1 VSVYNESTPTVHFY
15 RTSLGKKI
23 VMAVTGAIMIGFL
36 VTHCAGNL
44 QVFEGAEKMNDYA
57 VLLRKFGSV
66 LWIARLVLLVSVV
79 LHIVAAI
86 QLTKLNSDAR
96 PVAYVQRESVQAS
109 YASRTMMWSGP
120 IILAFLVYHL
130 LHLTFGTVHPD
141 FQELHPYENVVA
153 GFQVPVVSIAYIV
166 AMLMLGFHLY
176 HGLWSMFQTVGIN
189 HPRYTPILK
198 RASAIV
204 TVLLVAGFV
213 SVPIAVMTGVV
224 S

>member
-1 VSVYNESTPTVHFY
+1 VRFY
-15 RTSLGKKI
+15 QTSLGKKV
-23 VMAVTGAIMIGFL
+23 VMAVTGAVMFGFL
-36 VTHCAGNL
+36 LTHCAGNL
-44 QVFEGAEKMNDYA
+44 QVFKGAEKMDDYA

-66 LWIARLVLLVSVV
+66 LWIARLTLLVSVI

-86 QLTKLNSDAR
+86 QLTKLKSDAR
-96 PVAYVQRESVQAS
+96 PVAYVRKESVQAS

-153 GFQVPVVSIAYIV
+153 GFSVPIVSIAYIV
-166 AMLMLGFHLY
+166 AMVMLGFHLY
-176 HGLWSMFQTVGIN
+176 HGLWSMFQTVGID
-189 HPRYTPILK
+189 HPRYTPMLK

-213 SVPIAVMTGVV
+213 SVPLAVLTGVV

>member
-1 VSVYNESTPTVHFY
+1 VRFY
-15 RTSLGKKI
+15 QTSLGKKV
-23 VMAVTGAIMIGFL
+23 VMAVTGAVMFGFL

-57 VLLRKFGSV
+57 VLLRKFGAA

-96 PVAYVQRESVQAS
+96 PVAYVRKESVQAS

-120 IILAFLVYHL
+120 IILAFLIYHL
-130 LHLTFGTVHPD
+130 LHMTFGTVHPD
-141 FQELHPYENVVA
+141 FQELHPYENVVT

-176 HGLWSMFQTVGIN
+176 HGAWSMFQTLGVN

-204 TVLLVAGFV
+204 TVLLIAGFI
-213 SVPIAVMTGVV
+213 SVPLAVMTGVV

>member
-1 VSVYNESTPTVHFY
+1 
-15 RTSLGKKI
+15 
-23 VMAVTGAIMIGFL
+23 MAVTGAIMFGFL

-189 HPRYTPILK
+189 HPRYTPIL
-198 RASAIV
+198 
-204 TVLLVAGFV
+204 
-213 SVPIAVMTGVV
+213 
-224 S
+224 

>member
-1 VSVYNESTPTVHFY
+1 
-15 RTSLGKKI
+15 
-23 VMAVTGAIMIGFL
+23 MAVTGAMMFGFL

-44 QVFEGAEKMNDYA
+44 QVFEGAEKMDDYA
-57 VLLRKFGSV
+57 VMLRKFGSV
-66 LWIARLVLLVSVV
+66 LWIARFALLAALV
-79 LHIVAAI
+79 LHIIAAI
-86 QLTKLNSDAR
+86 QLTKLKSDAR
-96 PVAYVQRESVQAS
+96 PVAYVRKETVQAS

-120 IILAFLVYHL
+120 IIFAFLVYHL

-176 HGLWSMFQTVGIN
+176 HGLWSMFQSLGVN
-189 HPRYTPILK
+189 HPRYTPMIK
-198 RASAIV
+198 RAAAVV
-204 TVLLVAGFV
+204 TVLLVAGFI
-213 SVPIAVMTGVV
+213 SVPLAVLTGVV